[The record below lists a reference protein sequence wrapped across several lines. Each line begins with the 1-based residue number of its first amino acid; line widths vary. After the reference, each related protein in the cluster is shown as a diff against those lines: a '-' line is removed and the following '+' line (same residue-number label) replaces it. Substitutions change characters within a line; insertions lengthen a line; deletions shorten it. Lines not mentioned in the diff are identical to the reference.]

1 MPRPRPAK
9 EDNAPR
15 RDPRVVVVV
24 RPGPAGMEAMAARML
39 PVGIEVIATERFA
52 ANDHRL
58 ADWATGL
65 SAARM
70 VGVLVS
76 TACVVRAVQMPSAPD
91 ERLHGALELNANSFV
106 LGRTPSW
113 RVAWSLLPGDRGG
126 MRTGIVAEWPE
137 DGDDPVLAPSEAL
150 PVAHA
155 PEVAA
160 LAALATLAHDPLVHV
175 DAERGSVAVCIPSS
189 KGILA
194 RTFRVGLEGEPIEAT
209 EVVRAVAEACVH
221 ASLPNDEMSAAME
234 AAERAAS
241 PVLGGGFGCTDADAA
256 RFAEAVRA
264 VGTSDPQ
271 WWRRHGIE
279 AGTALACFGPVATLT
294 QLQDTDPG
302 AQADRL
308 ATILNRLAQPRTARA
323 VIVAALATIVL
334 APVAFEGARLLL
346 MRWKLPDPVAYESA
360 EGEDR
365 KRQALYRVLSRQG
378 ASMTKTLSDLA
389 SCAPEGLEVDF
400 INVAPAAGG
409 QSVSVRGKA
418 RPAGTQQG
426 EDVLIAFERNLRETG
441 AFTAISRSSD
451 APDARGYQAFNVSAT
466 ATRPTVMVALPED
479 IDYAKR
485 SMRERRY
492 GPPPA
497 DVDEAASGLAPRAGG
512 SATEAAVA
520 PEPSSLA
527 SASDRTEPARGE
539 ASPAPGPSMS
549 GRRSPTTVA
558 AGAPNATGGT
568 DAGASSMPGG
578 TGTGTTSMSG
588 GSSGGSSAS
597 DATESATRPSG
608 TRSVRG
614 SSGTGTARSGLA
626 TRGNPGATNEPEPL
640 PPPLT
645 SNEIDLMS
653 KQEAQNALAIVST
666 ARRRADLSD
675 EDAAR
680 LRREFDMLL
689 ERCKRP

>member
-9 EDNAPR
+9 EDTAPR
-15 RDPRVVVVV
+15 RDPRVVAVARAV
-24 RPGPAGMEAMAARML
+24 PGGIEAMAARML
-39 PVGIEVIATERFA
+39 PVGVEVIATERFA
-52 ANDHRL
+52 GNGDRL
-58 ADWATGL
+58 ADWAAGL

-70 VGVLVS
+70 VGVLPS

-137 DGDDPVLAPSEAL
+137 DGDAPVLDAGEAL
-150 PVAHA
+150 PAAHA

-160 LAALATLAHDPLVHV
+160 LAALAALARDPLVNI

-194 RTFRVGLEGEPIEAT
+194 RTFRVGLEGEPIEIAD
-209 EVVRAVAEACVH
+209 VVRAVAEACVH

-241 PVLGGGFGCTDADAA
+241 PVLGGGFGCTDEDVA
-256 RFAEAVRA
+256 RFSESVRA
-264 VGTSDPQ
+264 IGATDPD
-271 WWRRHGIE
+271 WWKRHGIE

-294 QLQDTDPG
+294 QLQDADPG

-308 ATILNRLAQPRTARA
+308 AAFLNRIAQPRTARTVVA
-323 VIVAALATIVL
+323 AALATIVL
-334 APVAFEGARLLL
+334 APVAFEGARLLV
-346 MRWKLPDPVAYESA
+346 MRWKLPDPAAYEAA
-360 EGEDR
+360 ESEDR
-365 KRQALYRVLSRQG
+365 KRQAVYRVLSRQG

-497 DVDEAASGLAPRAGG
+497 DVDEAASGLAPR
-512 SATEAAVA
+512 
-520 PEPSSLA
+520 
-527 SASDRTEPARGE
+527 
-539 ASPAPGPSMS
+539 
-549 GRRSPTTVA
+549 
-558 AGAPNATGGT
+558 
-568 DAGASSMPGG
+568 
-578 TGTGTTSMSG
+578 TGTGPATSTGAGDAAPASTSTAGPSGTTPSSTTTAQASG
-588 GSSGGSSAS
+588 AGAGSTSVGTAAEAPTASPGAASA
-597 DATESATRPSG
+597 ASAADGAPDSEGTGAAARPSG
-608 TRSVRG
+608 SRTVRG
-614 SSGTGTARSGLA
+614 SGSTGAARSGMA
-626 TRGNPGATNEPEPL
+626 TRGNPGAANEPEPL

-645 SNEIDLMS
+645 SNEIDQMS

-675 EDAAR
+675 EDVAR